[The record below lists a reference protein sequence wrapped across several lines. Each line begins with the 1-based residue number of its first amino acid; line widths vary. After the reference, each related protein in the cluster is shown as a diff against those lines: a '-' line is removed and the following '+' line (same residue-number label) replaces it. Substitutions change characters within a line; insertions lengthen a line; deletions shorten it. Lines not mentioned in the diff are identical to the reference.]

1 MEAKDAAGWNLL
13 HFAAKHQNEVGVE
26 FASKSGLDPEEKVR
40 GGLMGGMK
48 EREKLRIK
56 SGCGVCGG

>member
-1 MEAKDAAGWNLL
+1 MVYELLRDAGADVEAKDAAGWNLL

-40 GGLMGGMK
+40 GA
-48 EREKLRIK
+48 
-56 SGCGVCGG
+56 

>member
-40 GGLMGGMK
+40 GA
-48 EREKLRIK
+48 
-56 SGCGVCGG
+56 